1 MAHYD
6 LYSSLGLD
14 RGMDPSAISAE
25 LDRRISSGI
34 TTNPGGMEE
43 LDIAKRIL
51 GNPTKRGMYDAK
63 LADLQAADVNI
74 VALRELANADFGEAA
89 APTAA
94 AAAPGGDFSAPG
106 ATGAAAASGAH
117 AQPAGSTSVKAREKF
132 TQYSQ
137 QAQQKLS
144 PVLSSAKTEVAR
156 SSKPVIIGTAL
167 VTLAAVLLVLGIYA
181 LATRDW
187 DAVKVKKSANQFL
200 SLVDER
206 ETMDWL
212 RDNADAES
220 LDSIESTL
228 EIGDGF
234 RGVDR
239 AVEASDPEVDRVID
253 AQEYFSAFVLDPET
267 FGDELA
273 REGFDALYLVRV
285 KNGDDR
291 PANALLIYGIRD
303 KQPVLI
309 DLDNQLVADAAG
321 FFGFDF

>member
-14 RGMDPSAISAE
+14 RAMDSSAILTE
-25 LDRRISSGI
+25 IEHRISSGI

-94 AAAPGGDFSAPG
+94 AAAPG
-106 ATGAAAASGAH
+106 ATGAAASSGAH

-187 DAVKVKKSANQFL
+187 DAAKVKKSANQFL

-212 RDNADAES
+212 RDNADVES

-239 AVEASDPEVDRVID
+239 AVESSDPRVDRVVSMED
-253 AQEYFSAFVLDPET
+253 VFGVFVLDPET
-267 FGDELA
+267 IQDELDRDGLEKA
-273 REGFDALYLVRV
+273 YAVRIES
-285 KNGDDR
+285 GDGR
-291 PANALLIYGIRD
+291 PSNTLLDYGIRD
-303 KQPVLI
+303 GKPVLM
-309 DLDNQLVADAAG
+309 DVTTQAVSETSD
-321 FFGFDF
+321 FFGLDF